1 MRRVFETLNKY
12 QGNSRIFLVPYYQ
25 FEMEILKAL
34 HTRGHELILFR
45 RFMVRVA
52 EMISLQNG
60 FKALVTGDSLGQVA
74 SQTMENIA
82 QITKIVLMPIFQ
94 PLIAYDKQEIVDL
107 AKQIGTYELSI
118 ENYKDCCSIVSSN
131 PRTKANTKQI
141 LAIEERMNIDKV
153 IEKTLELVSVYKV

>member
-1 MRRVFETLNKY
+1 
-12 QGNSRIFLVPYYQ
+12 
-25 FEMEILKAL
+25 
-34 HTRGHELILFR
+34 
-45 RFMVRVA
+45 MVRVA
-52 EMISLQNG
+52 ERISLQNG

-82 QITKIVLMPIFQ
+82 QITETVSMPIFQ

-131 PRTKANTKQI
+131 PRTKANTRQV
-141 LAIEERMNIDKV
+141 LELEERMNIDEV
-153 IEKTLELVSVYKV
+153 IEKTLELVSLYSV